1 MEIRMFRCLFALAAV
16 QERKLANGL
25 RVIARED
32 RCLPTAVHIAGYVV
46 GSGEN

>member
-16 QERKLANGL
+16 QERKPANGL
-25 RVIARED
+25 RVIARE
-32 RCLPTAVHIAGYVV
+32 RSCVPTAAHIAGYVV